1 MSKYEAKLDF
11 DTVFACRDA
20 LKIAK
25 SIFENLKT
33 SAYELSI
40 DKQYIEI
47 CKALEVIEKHL

>member
-11 DTVFACRDA
+11 DTVVACRDA

-25 SIFENLKT
+25 SILRVLKT

-40 DKQYIEI
+40 DRQYIEI

>member
-11 DTVFACRDA
+11 DTVVACRDA

-25 SIFENLKT
+25 SIFESLKT
-33 SAYELSI
+33 SAYELST
-40 DKQYIEI
+40 DRQYTEI